1 MNVITEHHL
10 LIFLLQFALLLGA
23 CKAVGFLLEKIHQPT
38 ITGDV
43 LVGLILGPAIFGR
56 YAPDLQ
62 LNIFPNEPVQWAML
76 GTVAWFGNLF
86 LLMETGLEINFSK
99 VWKQR
104 GDAIKLSFIDLIVP
118 LALCFLPF
126 YFLPSS
132 YLVDPS
138 QRTIFALFIASVMT
152 ISALPVA
159 IRGLKELGVLKT
171 DMGFLIVSALT
182 INDIVGWVIFTIILG
197 IFAHGVVEFAFVIRL
212 IVLTLAFTLVS
223 LTLLKRIVDKAITLI
238 HTKIG
243 HETGYKTT
251 FIVII
256 GMLMGAITL
265 KIGIHSLFGFF
276 IAGIVVGEAKHINE
290 QDRHTIHRMVY
301 SIFVPIFFAKIGL
314 QINILANLDIPL
326 VALITILGVASRY
339 IGAYLGAI
347 WAKQDKVNLSSI
359 AISHTAG
366 GEMHIVVA
374 MLAYSA
380 KLINE
385 RVFVSVVAAS
395 IFSTIIFG
403 PWLSLNLR
411 KVRNKLVNFIFSK
424 GDVFLD
430 NSSSTKDE
438 LLKTLIAKAANRIGV
453 PESYLK
459 NEVLTREDQ
468 MSTAVGRAVAFPHA
482 RLKGLNSSKLFVVK
496 TDYGID
502 WDSPDGIGVKLVFFT
517 ISPLEKPEA
526 QLKLIQSLSMLVR
539 NPKNLAKLMQT
550 RDTGKLHNLLKSH
563 LAECDD
569 CLIATAT

>member
-10 LIFLLQFALLLGA
+10 LIFLVQFAVLLGA
-23 CKAVGFLLEKIHQPT
+23 CKVVGYLLEKIKQPT
-38 ITGDV
+38 VTGDV

-62 LNIFPNEPVQWAML
+62 LSIFPNEPVQWAML

-104 GDAIKLSFIDLIVP
+104 GNAMKLSFIDLIVP
-118 LALCFLPF
+118 ISICFLPF

-132 YLVDPS
+132 YLIDPS
-138 QRTIFALFIASVMT
+138 QRVIFALFIATIMT

-159 IRGLKELGVLKT
+159 IRGLRDMGVLKT
-171 DMGFLIVSALT
+171 DVGFLIVSALT
-182 INDIVGWVIFTIILG
+182 INDIVGWVLFTIILG
-197 IFAHGVVEFAFVIRL
+197 VYAHGTIEPAFIVRL
-212 IVLTLAFTLVS
+212 IALTLAFTLLS
-223 LTLLKRIVDKAITLI
+223 LTLIKRVVDKAISLI

-276 IAGIVVGEAKHINE
+276 IAGIVVGEAKHISE

-314 QINILANLDIPL
+314 QINILANLDFPL
-326 VALITILGVASRY
+326 VALITLLGIASRY
-339 IGAYLGAI
+339 AGAYLGSM
-347 WAKQDKVNLSSI
+347 WAKQDKVNRSSI

-374 MLAYSA
+374 MLAFSGG
-380 KLINE
+380 LISE
-385 RVFVSVVAAS
+385 RVFVSVVTAS

-403 PWLSLNLR
+403 PWLSFTLR
-411 KVRNKLVNFIFSK
+411 KLNKNKVKFLFTKDDVIFDSH
-424 GDVFLD
+424 
-430 NSSSTKDE
+430 SRTKDE
-438 LLKTLIAKAANRIGV
+438 LLKHLLSKVATRLSVKETLLNR
-453 PESYLK
+453 
-459 NEVLTREDQ
+459 EVFAREEQ
-468 MSTAVGRAVAFPHA
+468 MSTSVGHGIAFPHA
-482 RLKGLNSSKLFVVK
+482 HLEGLKGSKLFVVK
-496 TDYGID
+496 SSRGID
-502 WDSPDGIGVKLVFFT
+502 WDSPDGESVKLIFLT
-517 ISPLEKPEA
+517 LTPADKPEM
-526 QLKLIQSLSMLVR
+526 QL
-539 NPKNLAKLMQT
+539 NLMQT
-550 RDTGKLHNLLKSH
+550 LSTALRNPQYLSKLLLSEDSAKIYNLLKSQI
-563 LAECDD
+563 AECDN
-569 CLIATAT
+569 CLVTEGS